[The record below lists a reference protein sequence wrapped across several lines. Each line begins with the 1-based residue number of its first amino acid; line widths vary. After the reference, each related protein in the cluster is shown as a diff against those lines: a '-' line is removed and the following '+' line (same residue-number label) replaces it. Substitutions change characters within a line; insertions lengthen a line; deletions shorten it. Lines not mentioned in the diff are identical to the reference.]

1 VVVVVDVGT
10 EVDVDVV
17 EEVVVDVDVVDE
29 IVVDVEVVAL
39 AGDRP
44 VAPPE
49 TLRPAATLTAMTPP
63 TASTA
68 RR

>member
-1 VVVVVDVGT
+1 
-10 EVDVDVV
+10 
-17 EEVVVDVDVVDE
+17 VDE